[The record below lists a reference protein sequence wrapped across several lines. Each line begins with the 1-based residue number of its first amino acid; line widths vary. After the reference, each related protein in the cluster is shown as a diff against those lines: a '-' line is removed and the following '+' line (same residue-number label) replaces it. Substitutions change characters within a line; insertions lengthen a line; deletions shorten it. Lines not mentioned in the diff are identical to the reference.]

1 MSTAQT
7 ELAPAG
13 GPLVFPAAGPAI
25 SPVAVPAAHSAI
37 PVPTRA
43 EWNAAGL
50 SLMIHLLLLL
60 ALAAWLIPV
69 QTDHNGTSIDGG
81 IGMEDGDGELVD
93 SVTIGTPDPGKGTD
107 IEKTATTTV
116 DAVPAVEGA
125 LAGSSGSGTG
135 AGRFDAVA
143 SLGAGGGGSG
153 KGVGF
158 FGTRA
163 RADTVVFVVDM
174 SGSMN
179 DGRRFDR
186 AVDELIRS
194 LNALVPT
201 QKFFIFFYNGV
212 TYPMFDQRSA
222 KLMAATPGN
231 SGQGHQVD
239 QDAGAQRR
247 YGPGGGDRAGAQAE
261 AAGHLFP
268 DRWRNPGDDPRHG
281 QEIQPRAQ
289 ERDPHDRIRHRRRGG
304 RCSGESRRTTGA
316 NTASFPDELPL
327 FRPGEARARM
337 EGTWAL
343 ESLVGQVIVLD
354 LASPYVIMG
363 TYRGV
368 DGPHYIVENAD
379 VHDLRDT
386 TTTRDLYVLDA
397 KRHGVNCNRRH
408 VLRALRRSRRP
419 LALGGRDRVT
429 VPAGGRKSG
438 CRCPKHGNW

>member
-13 GPLVFPAAGPAI
+13 GSPVFPVAGPAI
-25 SPVAVPAAHSAI
+25 STVAVPASAHSPI

-60 ALAAWLIPV
+60 VLAALLIPV
-69 QTDHNGTSIDGG
+69 QTVHNGTSLDGG
-81 IGMEDGDGELVD
+81 IGMEEGDGELVD

-135 AGRFDAVA
+135 AGHFDAVA
-143 SLGAGGGGSG
+143 ALGAGGGGSG

-201 QKFFIFFYNGV
+201 QRFFVFFYNGV
-212 TYPMFDQRSA
+212 TYPMLDQRSA
-222 KLMAATPGN
+222 KLTAATPGN
-231 SGQGHQVD
+231 RTKVIKWIKTLE
-239 QDAGAQRR
+239 
-247 YGPGGGDRAGAQAE
+247 PNGD
-261 AAGHLFP
+261 
-268 DRWRNPGDDPRHG
+268 
-281 QEIQPRAQ
+281 
-289 ERDPHDRIRHRRRGG
+289 
-304 RCSGESRRTTGA
+304 
-316 NTASFPDELPL
+316 TAPE
-327 FRPGEARARM
+327 E
-337 EGTWAL
+337 AL
-343 ESLVGQVIVLD
+343 ERALKLKPQVIYFL
-354 LASPYVIMG
+354 
-363 TYRGV
+363 T
-368 DGPHYIVENAD
+368 DGEIPP
-379 VHDLRDT
+379 
-386 TTTRDLYVLDA
+386 TTRDAAKKFNYDHKTVIHTIAFVTEEGAEILRGIALD
-397 KRHGVNCNRRH
+397 NRGKYRFVH
-408 VLRALRRSRRP
+408 
-419 LALGGRDRVT
+419 
-429 VPAGGRKSG
+429 
-438 CRCPKHGNW
+438 